1 MKILIMKITLRA
13 PWVHSLKEKRMIV
26 RSLIQKLKNKFNI
39 SVAEVENQDIHSTI
53 DIGIAGLAGNSAQ
66 ADSIME
72 HIITFVENNT
82 DAEIVQI
89 EKDEDIFLKI
99 IPPFYLLFLINYS
112 KTQCQIFTYNNALRI
127 FSMANFISLY
137 NWHTLVIYY
146 TCNNINYCW

>member
-53 DIGIAGLAGNSAQ
+53 DIGIAGLARNSAQ

-89 EKDEDIFLKI
+89 EKDEDILKCTLCQGQFKKSLSNI
-99 IPPFYLLFLINYS
+99 KKMISVINRSHLF
-112 KTQCQIFTYNNALRI
+112 
-127 FSMANFISLY
+127 
-137 NWHTLVIYY
+137 
-146 TCNNINYCW
+146 

>member
-26 RSLIQKLKNKFNI
+26 KSLIQKLKNKFNI

-53 DIGIAGLAGNSAQ
+53 DIGIAALAGNSAQ

-89 EKDEDIFLKI
+89 EKDEDTF
-99 IPPFYLLFLINYS
+99 
-112 KTQCQIFTYNNALRI
+112 
-127 FSMANFISLY
+127 
-137 NWHTLVIYY
+137 
-146 TCNNINYCW
+146 